1 MIISMIAAM
10 ANNRIIGK
18 DNDMPW
24 HLPADLKH
32 FKAVTLGKPVI
43 MGRRTFESI
52 GRLLPGRVNIIITR
66 NADYKVEGAIMAES
80 PEHALSLAGD
90 VDEVMIIGG
99 GKIYLDFLT
108 RADRLY
114 LTHIDLDV
122 EGDTQFPDY
131 QAVADWQVVDSTS
144 FSPDE
149 LNQYHYQFV
158 VYNKLGLI
166 S

>member
-43 MGRRTFESI
+43 MGRRTYESI

-66 NADYKVEGAIMAES
+66 NPEYAIEGAIMAES
-80 PEHALSLAGD
+80 PEKALSLAGD
-90 VDEVMIIGG
+90 VEEVMVIGG
-99 GKIYLDFLT
+99 GKIYSDFLT

-131 QAVADWQVVDSTS
+131 QAVADWEVLESIS

-149 LNQYHYQFV
+149 LNQYHYRFV
-158 VYNKLGLI
+158 IYNKLGLI

>member
-1 MIISMIAAM
+1 MKISMIAAM

-32 FKAVTLGKPVI
+32 FKSVTLGKPVI
-43 MGRRTFESI
+43 MGRRTYESI
-52 GRLLPGRVNIIITR
+52 GRLLPGRDNIIITR
-66 NADYKVEGAIMAES
+66 NPDYIVEGAIMAES
-80 PEHALSLAGD
+80 PGHALSLAGD

-99 GKIYLDFLT
+99 GKIYLDFLS

-122 EGDTQFPDY
+122 DGDTQFPDY
-131 QAVADWQVVDSTS
+131 EAVADWQVLETQS
-144 FSPDE
+144 FAPDE
-149 LNQYHYQFV
+149 TNQYHYQFV
-158 VYNKLGLI
+158 VYKKLGLI